1 MMANQDSPSTT
12 QHQPTPAVMTEVE
25 SLREMLVERNDAF
38 RLHADLPFSE
48 QMELLGQ
55 QPGSTLL
62 ELLTMRLESFQAT
75 KQTPRITDVEE
86 HLHDAMALA
95 ARSMFS
101 ALNNAETWRLC
112 YRLAYLVG
120 YGIPVVDQSTAAAAK
135 ARREERIRV
144 ARAGGD
150 HRWKAYGPIREHFIL
165 LVPASCYSATG
176 ERLTKAKAVDVTWR
190 SLAKVFPE
198 TSMPTE
204 ETVKEWLTQWHKA
217 EGFPAWPKLPK
228 HWNQWPQS

>member
-1 MMANQDSPSTT
+1 MMANQDSPTTT
-12 QHQPTPAVMTEVE
+12 QHKPTPAAMTEVE

-62 ELLTMRLESFQAT
+62 EMLSMRLESFQAT

-86 HLHDAMALA
+86 HLHDAMTLA

-101 ALNNAETWRLC
+101 ALNDAETWRLC

-120 YGIPVVDQSTAAAAK
+120 YGIPVVDRSTAAAAK

-144 ARAGGD
+144 ARSGGNN
-150 HRWKAYGPIREHFIL
+150 RWKEYGPIRDRFAS
-165 LVPASCYSATG
+165 LVPSGCYDANG
-176 ERLTKAKAVDVTWR
+176 KRLQKAKAAEIIWY
-190 SLAKVFPE
+190 SLATVFPE
-198 TSMPTE
+198 SSMP
-204 ETVKEWLTQWHKA
+204 KEGAVFDWLTDWHKA